1 MDALLARGFLNW
13 DKRDFLKFKQALEL
27 YPRED
32 VDDIAGHI
40 GTKTRE
46 EIQAYQAVFYANV
59 DTLNEAAKIK
69 KVLERCT
76 GIHNFKKS
84 APLLIKTKVTAVERP
99 LDEMVIN
106 PIQKSKYFS
115 KEAEIVLLCL
125 THEHGYGNW
134 TEIKHAIRRDPRVR
148 FDHLLMSRSEV
159 ELQRRVDILVKT
171 IEKEIEQESIQ
182 VKKPKTLVT
191 ADIEMKSNSDQSDA
205 SEDEPM
211 DTNNNQEGM
220 SDDEDDYAQIRLGI
234 NECSDNTHGRAEVV
248 NEAVDEIGVDEF
260 EGLEEAAQAVLKKP
274 RLY

>member
-171 IEKEIEQESIQ
+171 IEKEIE
-182 VKKPKTLVT
+182 
-191 ADIEMKSNSDQSDA
+191 
-205 SEDEPM
+205 
-211 DTNNNQEGM
+211 
-220 SDDEDDYAQIRLGI
+220 
-234 NECSDNTHGRAEVV
+234 
-248 NEAVDEIGVDEF
+248 
-260 EGLEEAAQAVLKKP
+260 
-274 RLY
+274 

>member
-59 DTLNEAAKIK
+59 ETLNEAAKIK